1 VKQTEQK
8 LKTLNEE
15 IRERSDYLRQINADI
30 EAVTEAGNNQLL
42 LIRAEIEG
50 LEREKAGLLKR
61 NLQLDQQIREKSTL
75 I

>member
-1 VKQTEQK
+1 